1 MRICVGVENL
11 DFDAAHYTKGISD
24 KCMNIHGHTFK
35 VSVEVCGDIHQD
47 TGMVIDFGILKNVL
61 KKIINEYDHTII
73 VPKKDMDKIII
84 KGPFKSKIKVI
95 DYPEATTEYI
105 ALDIAKRV
113 KEELGLYVKVKLYEG
128 SRNYVVVE
136 LD

>member
-24 KCMNIHGHTFK
+24 KCMNLHGHTFK
-35 VSVEVCGDIHQD
+35 VSVEVCGDID
-47 TGMVIDFGILKNVL
+47 KNTGMVMDFGIIKDVL
-61 KKIINEYDHTII
+61 KKIISEYDHVII
-73 VPKKDMDKIII
+73 IPKKDIDKIVI
-84 KGPFKSKIKVI
+84 KGPFKSKIKTI
-95 DYPEATTEYI
+95 DYSEATTEYI

-113 KEELGLYVKVKLYEG
+113 RKELGLYVRVKLYEG
-128 SRNYVVVE
+128 IRNYVVVE